1 MHYDSGRD
9 IILEQ
14 KRYRLMLQIIFGK
27 TNVVDI
33 LQNTTSMAQAIL
45 WILVFSLSK
54 VSLPS
59 FLRRFLLLVHILIV
73 FILEFWMDLLM
84 MLFVLLMMLLA
95 EQEVTHIAAVCLL
108 FIVDELVAF
117 QVVAGGKGPFT
128 AVAGI
133 RPSSCMNALVLRVMR
148 RWLQGSQGHGRS
160 QSWNCMCLFSR
171 ANEKVLLL
179 QTLQVYSPWPWSSFE
194 TQFGLSSV
202 SLCILS
208 TVSKI
213 NLGTS
218 GSSEWLAFVW
228 RKTTTLCI

>member
-14 KRYRLMLQIIFGK
+14 KLYWLMLQIIFGK

-59 FLRRFLLLVHILIV
+59 FLRRFLLLVHILII

-117 QVVAGGKGPFT
+117 QVVAGGKGPVT

-133 RPSSCMNALVLRVMR
+133 RPSSCMNALELRVML
-148 RWLQGSQGHGRS
+148 RWPKRLSQSSQGNGRS
-160 QSWNCMCLFSR
+160 QSWYCMCLFSR

-179 QTLQVYSPWPWSSFE
+179 QTLQVYSPWP
-194 TQFGLSSV
+194 
-202 SLCILS
+202 
-208 TVSKI
+208 
-213 NLGTS
+213 
-218 GSSEWLAFVW
+218 
-228 RKTTTLCI
+228 